1 MLLLL
6 PVLSAALSVPVVCNA
21 GACLR
26 FGVAVTLGA
35 QGDRHPYRNRITE
48 FSHYNLES
56 RRESGL
62 T

>member
-56 RRESGL
+56 
-62 T
+62 